1 MRKIREKKRREKVEK
16 ILSGCYHLHQNQR
29 STREL
34 VLRCRKRSMIASAEG
49 WPKTKALYPERRRW
63 RRPQHCTKSRARRPS
78 WRVLFDA
85 WRRWPPRTF
94 SSRFF
99 LFLSSVFS
107 CSVCSTLGE
116 GDLQGPFLLD
126 FFYFYLLSSHALFF
140 HHICVCWRHAL
151 FFHLVFAIIEVDFD
165 NECFLMAWLLFYID
179 KKQYSKRFSKS

>member
-1 MRKIREKKRREKVEK
+1 MRKIREKREGKRLRKFYWVA
-16 ILSGCYHLHQNQR
+16 IVFTGASAQ
-29 STREL
+29 EL
-34 VLRCRKRSMIASAEG
+34 VSWYRKRSMTTSAEG
-49 WPKTKALYPERRRW
+49 WPKTKALCPERRRW
-63 RRPQHCTKSRARRPS
+63 QRPQHCTKSRARRPS

-99 LFLSSVFS
+99 LFLFSVFS

-126 FFYFYLLSSHALFF
+126 FFEFYLLSSHALFF
-140 HHICVCWRHAL
+140 HHICICWRHAL
-151 FFHLVFAIIEVDFD
+151 FFHLVFAIIEVDF